1 MNDLIN
7 EYFEALAEVIKYNK
21 SLKWVL
27 NFFDED
33 DEVALD
39 AKDALRY
46 AKQDFKRV
54 VKLLQEHD
62 IDIAKLILINQ
73 KIDEDFMNEL
83 YGDDELWE
91 IINLKQVTSY
101 YPKNNNYPFFI
112 NRLDKKEFYLRKQ

>member
-39 AKDALRY
+39 ALRY
-46 AKQDFKRV
+46 AMQDFKRV

-73 KIDEDFMNEL
+73 NIDEDFMNEL
-83 YGDDELWE
+83 YGDDDL
-91 IINLKQVTSY
+91 
-101 YPKNNNYPFFI
+101 
-112 NRLDKKEFYLRKQ
+112 

>member
-1 MNDLIN
+1 MVVLNDLIN

-39 AKDALRY
+39 AKHALRY
-46 AKQDFKRV
+46 AMQDFKSV
-54 VKLLQEHD
+54 VTLLQEHD

-73 KIDEDFMNEL
+73 NIDEDFMNEL
-83 YGDDELWE
+83 YGDDDL
-91 IINLKQVTSY
+91 
-101 YPKNNNYPFFI
+101 
-112 NRLDKKEFYLRKQ
+112 

>member
-1 MNDLIN
+1 MNDLVN

-39 AKDALRY
+39 AKYALRY
-46 AKQDFKRV
+46 AMQDFKRV

-73 KIDEDFMNEL
+73 NIDEDFMNEL
-83 YGDDELWE
+83 YGDDKL
-91 IINLKQVTSY
+91 
-101 YPKNNNYPFFI
+101 
-112 NRLDKKEFYLRKQ
+112 

>member
-1 MNDLIN
+1 MNDLVN

-46 AKQDFKRV
+46 AMQDFKRV

-73 KIDEDFMNEL
+73 NIDEDFMNEL
-83 YGDDELWE
+83 YGDDDLWE
-91 IINLKQVTSY
+91 EI
-101 YPKNNNYPFFI
+101 
-112 NRLDKKEFYLRKQ
+112 KEWTY

>member
-1 MNDLIN
+1 MVVRNDLIN

-39 AKDALRY
+39 AKDALLY
-46 AKQDFKRV
+46 AMQDFKRV

-73 KIDEDFMNEL
+73 NIDEDFMNEL
-83 YGDDELWE
+83 YGDDDL
-91 IINLKQVTSY
+91 
-101 YPKNNNYPFFI
+101 
-112 NRLDKKEFYLRKQ
+112 

>member
-1 MNDLIN
+1 MNDLVN

-27 NFFDED
+27 NFFDEV

-46 AKQDFKRV
+46 AMQDFKRV

-73 KIDEDFMNEL
+73 NIDEDFMNEL
-83 YGDDELWE
+83 YGDDKL
-91 IINLKQVTSY
+91 
-101 YPKNNNYPFFI
+101 
-112 NRLDKKEFYLRKQ
+112 

>member
-27 NFFDED
+27 NFFDAD

-46 AKQDFKRV
+46 AMQDFKRV

-73 KIDEDFMNEL
+73 NIDEDFMNEL
-83 YGDDELWE
+83 YGDDDL
-91 IINLKQVTSY
+91 
-101 YPKNNNYPFFI
+101 
-112 NRLDKKEFYLRKQ
+112 

>member
-39 AKDALRY
+39 AYDALRY
-46 AKQDFKRV
+46 AMQDFKRV

-73 KIDEDFMNEL
+73 NIDEDFMNEL
-83 YGDDELWE
+83 YEDD
-91 IINLKQVTSY
+91 NL
-101 YPKNNNYPFFI
+101 
-112 NRLDKKEFYLRKQ
+112 

>member
-33 DEVALD
+33 DEEALD

-46 AKQDFKRV
+46 AMQDFKRV

-73 KIDEDFMNEL
+73 NIDEDFMNEL
-83 YGDDELWE
+83 YGDDDL
-91 IINLKQVTSY
+91 
-101 YPKNNNYPFFI
+101 
-112 NRLDKKEFYLRKQ
+112 

>member
-1 MNDLIN
+1 MNDLVN

-27 NFFDED
+27 NFFDKD

-46 AKQDFKRV
+46 AMQDFKRV

-73 KIDEDFMNEL
+73 NIDEDFMNEL
-83 YGDDELWE
+83 YGDDDLWE
-91 IINLKQVTSY
+91 EEI
-101 YPKNNNYPFFI
+101 
-112 NRLDKKEFYLRKQ
+112 KEWTY

>member
-39 AKDALRY
+39 ANDALRY
-46 AKQDFKRV
+46 AMQDFKRV

-73 KIDEDFMNEL
+73 NIDEDFMNEL
-83 YGDDELWE
+83 YEDD
-91 IINLKQVTSY
+91 NL
-101 YPKNNNYPFFI
+101 
-112 NRLDKKEFYLRKQ
+112 